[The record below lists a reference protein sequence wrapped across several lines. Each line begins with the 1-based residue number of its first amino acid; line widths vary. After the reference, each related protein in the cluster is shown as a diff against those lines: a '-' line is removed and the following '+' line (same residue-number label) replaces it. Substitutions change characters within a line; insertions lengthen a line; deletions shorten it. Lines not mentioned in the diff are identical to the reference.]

1 MPIALNDASTA
12 ASKRLMEAFAG
23 SDPDAVEAALVAF
36 QQSVADDLAVQY
48 KEAVAAGDRA
58 VLAQRGFR
66 ELTSAETKFYQRL
79 IDAGKSANP
88 QQAFTSLSGS
98 DAMPDDMLPTTVIDQ
113 VFKDLEEEHP
123 LLGAINMVNTGMV
136 VRWIRNKHTRQL
148 AAWGNLESSIS
159 KEITSAFEVVDVK
172 QGKLSCYAVISI
184 DMLELGPTF
193 LDAYLRRCLVE
204 AMACGLEDGII
215 NGKGIGGEPIGLMKK
230 VSGTVNTTTGY
241 PAKAAES
248 VTDLAPATY
257 GALVSK
263 LVKRSDGRFKTG
275 NVLGSL
281 SIVCNSEDYL
291 TKIMPATTLLNTAGA
306 YVNDLFPLTTKVYP
320 SAYVPSGKAIL
331 CLLNEYDLF
340 VGGNRGIQ
348 YSDEFKFLD
357 DQRVY
362 KVVQY
367 AFGQAQD
374 ESSAIVLDISKLDP
388 AYITV
393 KAKTDAAAATPGS
406 GGSADAGGTTGKQN

>member
-66 ELTSAETKFYQRL
+66 ELTSTETKFYQRL
-79 IDAGKSANP
+79 IEAGKSPNP
-88 QQAFTSLSGS
+88 QQAFTSLTG
-98 DAMPDDMLPTTVIDQ
+98 DPAVPDEMLPTTVIDQ
-113 VFKDLEEEHP
+113 VLKDLEEEHP
-123 LLGAINMVNTGMV
+123 LLGAINMTNTGMV
-136 VRWIRNKHTRQL
+136 VRWLRNKHTRQL
-148 AAWGNLESSIS
+148 ASWGTLESVIT
-159 KEITSAFEVVDVK
+159 KEITSAFEVVDIK
-172 QGKLSCYAVISI
+172 QGKLSCFAVISI

-193 LDAYLRRCLVE
+193 LDAYLRRCLME
-204 AMACGLEDGII
+204 AMACGLEDGVI
-215 NGKGIGGEPIGLMKK
+215 NGKGIGGEPVGLMKK

-241 PAKAAES
+241 PAKTAES
-248 VTDLAPATY
+248 VTEFTPATY
-257 GALVSK
+257 GALVGK
-263 LVKRSDGRFKTG
+263 LVKDSDGRTKTG
-275 NVLGSL
+275 NVLKSL
-281 SIVCNSEDYL
+281 SLIVNTEDYL
-291 TKIMPATTLLNTAGA
+291 TKVMPATTLLNTAGS
-306 YVNDLFPLTTKVYP
+306 YVNDLFPLATKVYE
-320 SAYVPSGKAIL
+320 SAFVPAGKAVL
-331 CLLNEYDLF
+331 CLLDEYDLF

-357 DQRVY
+357 DQRVF

-367 AFGQAQD
+367 AFGQAKD
-374 ESSAIVLDISKLDP
+374 ESSAIVLDISKLDS

-393 KAKTDAAAATPGS
+393 KAKTDAAAGS
-406 GGSADAGGTTGKQN
+406 GD